1 MNPLYFIVWFPCK
14 LLFKIYFRW
23 EIYGVSNV
31 PRKGPALITSNHASF
46 LDPVLI
52 GTSLPMAIH
61 YLARSTLFKNK
72 LITWILK
79 TVHAIP
85 IDRERGGM
93 AGLKTILEQLH
104 QDCIINLF
112 PEGTRSRDGK
122 LQKAQTGIGLA
133 VIKSEALVI
142 PTRIFGSF
150 EAYSRK
156 DLFPKPQKIIIRY
169 GTPLDFKELRQ
180 ESKTCT
186 KERLREIYK
195 EVAEQ
200 VMEAIARLTPTEEL
214 SKK

>member
-122 LQKAQTGIGLA
+122 LQKT
-133 VIKSEALVI
+133 LVI

>member
-122 LQKAQTGIGLA
+122 LQ
-133 VIKSEALVI
+133 
-142 PTRIFGSF
+142 
-150 EAYSRK
+150 
-156 DLFPKPQKIIIRY
+156 
-169 GTPLDFKELRQ
+169 
-180 ESKTCT
+180 
-186 KERLREIYK
+186 
-195 EVAEQ
+195 
-200 VMEAIARLTPTEEL
+200 
-214 SKK
+214 